1 MGDSAVDSFD
11 HEATELLNLM
21 EESLLRLENSPGDE
35 ALINAIFRA
44 AHTIK
49 GTGGVFGFDNIVEF
63 THIVENVLDRVRA
76 SDIQIESDLIAV
88 LLSCRDH
95 MGALVQLAINGEQE
109 LSDEVRQE
117 GYSLIAQLNPYL
129 DPNAKIVNQDDVNRM
144 VTEQGGLHVN
154 DQGNPVVFD
163 NWHISMRFDR
173 EVLQNGMDPISFIRY
188 LRKMGEVSV
197 TILYDEL
204 PSLEITEP
212 EHCYLAFEVN
222 FVGEVEREQLESV
235 FEFVKDMSEIHI
247 LPPTKKFVLYAE
259 MIEQL
264 PDEEMRLGEI
274 LVQCGAVT
282 EAELQGV
289 LAEQRQLRP
298 DSDSQTSG
306 EAEKKI
312 GEILVEHNVVKQ
324 DVVDAALAKQEKVM
338 EQAKAANRVIR
349 VDATKLDTLINLVG
363 ELVIAGASSNLLA
376 HKLGDEKLL
385 ESMSGVGRLVEEIR
399 DSALNLRMVQ
409 IGETFTRFQRVV
421 RDVSK
426 ELGKSILLEISG
438 AETELD
444 KTVVERIGDPLM
456 HLVRNS
462 MDHGIESAEERRA
475 AGKPDQG
482 VLKLN
487 AFHDSGSIVIEVIDD
502 GRGLSREKLL
512 AKAKERGMS
521 LDETNMS
528 DNDVYRLIFD
538 AGFSTADKVTNLSG
552 RGVGMDVVR
561 RNIEALRG
569 TVDVTSEFGKGTT
582 VSIRLPLTLA
592 IIDGFLVGVGGS
604 SYVIP
609 LDTIH
614 ECIELS
620 EDEQK
625 EVAVQSYINLRGEV
639 LPFLRLREFFDDRDS
654 EVHRE
659 NIVVVQFGNQKAGF
673 VVDELLGEFQTV
685 IKPMGKIL
693 QKLKGISG
701 ATILGSGDVA
711 VILDVPNLVQR
722 ATETAERLH
731 GKTHEHIHTKTSP
744 PSDDAAPVLH

>member
-1 MGDSAVDSFD
+1 MGDSAINSFE

-63 THIVENVLDRVRA
+63 THIVENVLDRVRGGET
-76 SDIQIESDLIAV
+76 QIETNLIAV
-88 LLSCRDH
+88 LLGCRDH
-95 MGALVQLAINGEQE
+95 MGVLVQLAVNGDEE
-109 LSDEVRQE
+109 LSDDVRQE
-117 GYSLIAQLNPYL
+117 GNSLIAQLTPFL
-129 DPNAKIVNQDDVNRM
+129 DPNARVVSQDEVSRM
-144 VTEQGGLHVN
+144 IAAEGGFPI
-154 DQGNPVVFD
+154 DDEGNPVVFD

-173 EVLQNGMDPISFIRY
+173 EVLQNGMDPLSFIRY
-188 LRKMGEVSV
+188 LRKLGEVSV
-197 TILYDEL
+197 ITLYDEL
-204 PSLEITEP
+204 PSLEITDP
-212 EHCYLAFEVN
+212 EHCYLSFEVN
-222 FVGEVEREQLESV
+222 FDGEVEREQIESV
-235 FEFVKDMSEIHI
+235 FDFVREMSEIHI
-247 LPPTKKFVLYAE
+247 LPPTKKFSLFAE

-264 PDEEMRLGEI
+264 PNEEMKLGEI
-274 LVQCGAVT
+274 LVKCGAVT
-282 EAELQGV
+282 EAELQAV
-289 LAEQRQLRP
+289 LAEQNQLNFDPDRQAR
-298 DSDSQTSG
+298 G
-306 EAEKKI
+306 ETEKKL
-312 GEILVEHNVVKQ
+312 GEILVEHKVVKQ
-324 DVVDAALAKQEKVM
+324 DVVDAALAKQERIM
-338 EQAKAANRVIR
+338 DQAKSANRVIR
-349 VDATKLDTLINLVG
+349 VDATKLDRLINLVG

-376 HKLGDEKLL
+376 HKLADEKLL
-385 ESMSGVGRLVEEIR
+385 ESMSSMGRLVEEIR

-426 ELGKSILLEISG
+426 ELGKNIQLDITG
-438 AETELD
+438 ADTELD

-462 MDHGIESAEERRA
+462 MDHGIESAAERRA
-475 AGKPDQG
+475 AGKPEQG

-487 AFHDSGSIVIEVIDD
+487 AYHDSGNIVIEVIDD
-502 GRGLSREKLL
+502 GRGLSRAKLI
-512 AKAKERGMS
+512 AKARERGMHV
-521 LDETNMS
+521 DEDNMS
-528 DNDVYRLIFD
+528 DNDVYRLIFE
-538 AGFSTADKVTNLSG
+538 AGFSTAEKVTNLSG

-569 TVDVTSEFGKGTT
+569 TVDVESTFGEGTT

-639 LPFLRLREFFDDRDS
+639 LPFLRLREFFNDRDS

-685 IKPMGKIL
+685 IKPLGKIL

-701 ATILGSGDVA
+701 ATILGTGDVA

-722 ATETAERLH
+722 ATEMAEKMQSQLH
-731 GKTHEHIHTKTSP
+731 HAGRSTPKGGE
-744 PSDDAAPVLH
+744 APVLH

>member
-1 MGDSAVDSFD
+1 MGDSAIESFE

-76 SDIQIESDLIAV
+76 GKTQIESDLIAV

-95 MGALVQLAINGEQE
+95 MAILVQLAVNGDQS
-109 LSDEVRQE
+109 LSDDVQQE
-117 GYSLIAQLNPYL
+117 GHSLLAQLNPYL
-129 DPNAKIVNQDDVNRM
+129 DPDAKILNQGDVNKM
-144 VTEQGGLHVN
+144 IADDKHKS
-154 DQGNPVVFD
+154 VVFD

-197 TILYDEL
+197 TTLYDEL

-235 FEFVKDMSEIHI
+235 FEFVKEMSEIHI
-247 LPPTKKFVLYAE
+247 LPPTKKFDLYAE

-274 LVQCGAVT
+274 LVKCGAIT
-282 EAELQGV
+282 EAELQDV
-289 LAEQRQLRP
+289 LSEQSQLEV
-298 DSDSQTSG
+298 DSDGQTSG

-312 GEILVEHNVVKQ
+312 GEILVEHHVVKQ
-324 DVVDAALAKQEKVM
+324 DVVDAALAKQGKVM
-338 EQAKAANRVIR
+338 EQAKSANRVIR
-349 VDATKLDTLINLVG
+349 VDATKLDQLINLVG

-385 ESMSGVGRLVEEIR
+385 ESMSSMGRLVEEIR
-399 DSALNLRMVQ
+399 DNALYLRMVQ

-426 ELGKSILLEISG
+426 ELGKNIQLEISG

-462 MDHGIESAEERRA
+462 MDHGIESTEERQA
-475 AGKPDQG
+475 AGKPAQG

-487 AFHDSGSIVIEVIDD
+487 AYHDSGSIVIEVIDD

-512 AKAKERGMS
+512 AKAKERGMNV
-521 LDETNMS
+521 DEVNIS

-569 TVDVTSEFGKGTT
+569 TVDVHSEFGIGTT

-639 LPFLRLREFFDDRDS
+639 LPFLRLREFFDDRGS
-654 EVHRE
+654 EINRE

-722 ATETAERLH
+722 ATETAEKRYGEH
-731 GKTHEHIHTKTSP
+731 GHNKINTPP
-744 PSDDAAPVLH
+744 PSGDDAPVLH

>member
-1 MGDSAVDSFD
+1 MGDSAIDSFE

-49 GTGGVFGFDNIVEF
+49 GTSGVFGFDDIVEF

-76 SDIQIESDLIAV
+76 GSVEIHSDLIAV
-88 LLSCRDH
+88 LLTCRDH
-95 MGALVQLAINGEQE
+95 IGTLVRLAIDGNKG
-109 LSDEVRQE
+109 LSDEIKHE
-117 GYSLIAQLNPYL
+117 GEQLIAQLNPYL
-129 DPNAKIVNQDDVNRM
+129 DAGVRVVNQEDINKM
-144 VTEQGGLHVN
+144 IAGHN
-154 DQGNPVVFD
+154 SPVIFD

-173 EVLQNGMDPISFIRY
+173 EVLQNGMDPISFLRY

-197 TILYDEL
+197 TTLYDEL
-204 PSLEITEP
+204 PSLEISEP
-212 EHCYLAFEVN
+212 EYCYLAFEVN
-222 FVGEVEREQLESV
+222 FKGEVEREQLEAV
-235 FEFVKDMSEIHI
+235 FEFVKEMSEINI
-247 LPPTKKFVLYAE
+247 LPPTRKFGLYAE

-264 PDEEMRLGEI
+264 PDDEMRLGEI
-274 LVQCGAVT
+274 LVKCGAIT
-282 EAELQGV
+282 ESELHKA
-289 LAEQRQLRP
+289 LAEQSTAQQG
-298 DSDSQTSG
+298 SASQPGTG
-306 EAEKKI
+306 KEKKI
-312 GEILVEHNVVKQ
+312 GEMLVEQHVVKQ

-338 EQAKAANRVIR
+338 EQARTVNRVIR
-349 VDATKLDTLINLVG
+349 VDATKLDKLINLVG

-385 ESMSGVGRLVEEIR
+385 ESMSSMGRLVEEIR

-409 IGETFTRFQRVV
+409 IGETFSRFQRVV

-426 ELGKSILLEISG
+426 ELGKSIQLEISG
-438 AETELD
+438 GETELD

-462 MDHGIESAEERRA
+462 MDHGIESAEERQA
-475 AGKPDQG
+475 SGKPAQG
-482 VLKLN
+482 SLKLN
-487 AFHDSGSIVIEVIDD
+487 AYHDSGSIVIEVIDD
-502 GRGLSREKLL
+502 GRGLSREKIL
-512 AKAKERGMS
+512 AKARDKGMNI
-521 LDETNMS
+521 DETNLS
-528 DNDVYRLIFD
+528 DSDVYRLIFE
-538 AGFSTADKVTNLSG
+538 AGFSTAEKVTNLSG

-561 RNIEALRG
+561 KNIEALRG
-569 TVDVTSEFGKGTT
+569 TVDVESEAGKGTT

-604 SYVIP
+604 NYVIP

-620 EDEQK
+620 AEEQK
-625 EVAVQSYINLRGEV
+625 EVTMQSYINLRGEV
-639 LPFLRLREFFDDRDS
+639 LPFLRLREFFKDQAA
-654 EVHRE
+654 EVNRE

-701 ATILGSGDVA
+701 ATILGSGEVA

-731 GKTHEHIHTKTSP
+731 GRVQQHMQQPVP
-744 PSDDAAPVLH
+744 PSTDGETPVLH

>member
-1 MGDSAVDSFD
+1 MGDSAIDSFE

-35 ALINAIFRA
+35 ALINAVFRA

-49 GTGGVFGFDNIVEF
+49 GTAGVFGFDNIVEF
-63 THIVENVLDRVRA
+63 THIVENLLDRVR
-76 SDIQIESDLIAV
+76 SGTIEIQSDLIAV

-95 MGALVQLAINGEQE
+95 MGTLVRLAIDGNEE
-109 LSDEVRQE
+109 PSDETREE
-117 GYSLIAQLNPYL
+117 GHRLIDQLNPYL
-129 DPNAKIVNQDDVNRM
+129 DPEARFVSQEDINKMIA
-144 VTEQGGLHVN
+144 EN
-154 DQGNPVVFD
+154 DNPVIFD

-173 EVLQNGMDPISFIRY
+173 EVLQNGMDPISFLRY
-188 LRKMGEVSV
+188 LRRMGEVSV
-197 TILYDEL
+197 TTLYDEL
-204 PSLEITEP
+204 PSLQITEP

-222 FVGEVEREQLESV
+222 FKGEVEREQIESV
-235 FEFVKDMSEIHI
+235 FEFVREMSEIHI
-247 LPPTKKFVLYAE
+247 LPPTKKFGLYAE

-274 LVQCGAVT
+274 LVKCGAIS
-282 EAELQGV
+282 EAELQEV
-289 LAEQRQLRP
+289 LVEQSQLHLKAAGRNGG
-298 DSDSQTSG
+298 DT
-306 EAEKKI
+306 EKKI
-312 GEILVEHNVVKQ
+312 GEMLVEHHIVKQ
-324 DVVDAALAKQEKVM
+324 EVVDAALAKQEKVM
-338 EQAKAANRVIR
+338 EQAKTTNRVIR
-349 VDATKLDTLINLVG
+349 IDAAKLDKLINLVG

-385 ESMSGVGRLVEEIR
+385 ESMSGMGRLVEEIR

-409 IGETFTRFQRVV
+409 IGETFSRFQRVV

-426 ELGKSILLEISG
+426 ELGKSIQLEING

-462 MDHGIESAEERRA
+462 MDHGIESAEERRV
-475 AGKPDQG
+475 AGKPVQG
-482 VLKLN
+482 TLQLN
-487 AFHDSGSIVIEVIDD
+487 AYHDSGSIVIEVIDD
-502 GRGLSREKLL
+502 GRGLSREKIL
-512 AKAKERGMS
+512 AKAKEKNMHI
-521 LDETNMS
+521 DEANMS
-528 DNDVYRLIFD
+528 DSDVYRLIFE

-569 TVDVTSEFGKGTT
+569 TVDVESTAGKGTT

-614 ECIELS
+614 ECIELN
-620 EDEQK
+620 EEEQK

-639 LPFLRLREFFDDRDS
+639 LPFLRLREFFRDNDT

-693 QKLKGISG
+693 QALKGISG

-722 ATETAERLH
+722 ATEMAERLH
-731 GKTHEHIHTKTSP
+731 GQVHQHARHNIP
-744 PSDDAAPVLH
+744 PSADDGAPVLH

>member
-1 MGDSAVDSFD
+1 MSDSAVDSFD

-35 ALINAIFRA
+35 ALVSAIFRA

-76 SDIQIESDLIAV
+76 GETQIETNLIAV

-95 MGALVQLAINGEQE
+95 MGVLVQLAVNGDQE
-109 LSDEVRQE
+109 LSDETKQE
-117 GYSLIAQLNPYL
+117 GHSLIIQLNPFL
-129 DPNAKIVNQDDVNRM
+129 DPSAKAVIQENGNVSVDIHD
-144 VTEQGGLHVN
+144 
-154 DQGNPVVFD
+154 NPVVFD
-163 NWHISMRFDR
+163 HWHISMRFER

-188 LRKMGEVSV
+188 LRKMGKVSV
-197 TILYDEL
+197 TTLYDEL

-222 FVGEVEREQLESV
+222 FEGEVEREQLESV
-235 FEFVKDMSEIHI
+235 FEFVKEMSEIHI
-247 LPPTKKFVLYAE
+247 LPPTKKFGLYAE

-274 LVQCGAVT
+274 LVKSGAVT
-282 EAELQGV
+282 ESELQEV
-289 LAEQRQLRP
+289 LAQQGQLQV
-298 DSDSQTSG
+298 DSDGPTSG
-306 EAEKKI
+306 EAKKKI
-312 GEILVEHNVVKQ
+312 GEILVEQHVVKQ
-324 DVVDAALAKQEKVM
+324 EVVDAAVAKQTKVM
-338 EQAKAANRVIR
+338 EQVKTANRIIR
-349 VDATKLDTLINLVG
+349 VDASKLDQLINLVG

-385 ESMSGVGRLVEEIR
+385 ESMSGMGRLVEEIR
-399 DSALNLRMVQ
+399 DSALNLRMVP

-426 ELGKSILLEISG
+426 ELGKSIQLEISG
-438 AETELD
+438 ADTELD

-462 MDHGIESAEERRA
+462 MDHGIESAEQRRA
-475 AGKPDQG
+475 AGKPEQG
-482 VLKLN
+482 ILKLN
-487 AFHDSGSIVIEVIDD
+487 AFHDSGSIVIEVTDD
-502 GRGLSREKLL
+502 GAGLSREKLL
-512 AKAKERGMS
+512 AKAKQRGMNV
-521 LDETNMS
+521 DEATMS
-528 DNDVYRLIFD
+528 DNDVYRLIFE
-538 AGFSTADKVTNLSG
+538 AGFTTAEKVTNLSG

-569 TVDVTSEFGKGTT
+569 TVDIDSEPGKGTT

-614 ECIELS
+614 ECIELN
-620 EDEQK
+620 EEEQK

-639 LPFLRLREFFDDRDS
+639 LPFLRLREFFNDRDS
-654 EVHRE
+654 EVNRE
-659 NIVVVQFGNQKAGF
+659 NIVVVKFGNQKAGF

-722 ATETAERLH
+722 ATETAEKLH
-731 GKTHEHIHTKTSP
+731 GQTQGQIHSSNSP
-744 PSDDAAPVLH
+744 PPDDGAPVLH

>member
-1 MGDSAVDSFD
+1 MGDSAIDSFEY
-11 HEATELLNLM
+11 EATELLNLM
-21 EESLLRLENSPGDE
+21 EESLLRLENTPGDE
-35 ALINAIFRA
+35 ALINAVFRA

-63 THIVENVLDRVRA
+63 THIVENVLDRVRGGKVE
-76 SDIQIESDLIAV
+76 IESDLIAM
-88 LLSCRDH
+88 LLNCRDH
-95 MGALVQLAINGEQE
+95 MGTLVRLAVEG
-109 LSDEVRQE
+109 DEAPDEDIKRE
-117 GYSLIAQLNPYL
+117 GYQLISQLNPYL
-129 DPNAKIVNQDDVNRM
+129 DPDGKHMTQEDVNKM
-144 VTEQGGLHVN
+144 IAEEGGFKLN
-154 DQGNPVVFD
+154 KDGLPVIFD
-163 NWHISMRFDR
+163 NWHISMRFER
-173 EVLQNGMDPISFIRY
+173 EVLQNGMDPISFLRY
-188 LRKMGEVSV
+188 LKRMGKVSV
-197 TILYDEL
+197 TTLYDEL

-222 FVGEVEREQLESV
+222 FEGEVEHEQIDSV
-235 FEFVKDMSEIHI
+235 FEFVREMSEISI
-247 LPPTKKFVLYAE
+247 LPPSKKFGLYAE
-259 MIEQL
+259 MIERL

-274 LVQCGAVT
+274 LIKCGAVSET
-282 EAELQGV
+282 ELQQV
-289 LAEQRQLRP
+289 LAEQIHEDVDPLTQATGVGHR
-298 DSDSQTSG
+298 
-306 EAEKKI
+306 KV
-312 GEILVEHNVVKQ
+312 GEILVEEKVVKQ
-324 DVVDAALAKQEKVM
+324 EVVDAALAKQEKVM
-338 EQAKAANRVIR
+338 EQSKVANRVIR
-349 VDATKLDTLINLVG
+349 VDATKLDRLINLVG

-385 ESMSGVGRLVEEIR
+385 ESMSGMGRLVEEIR

-421 RDVSK
+421 RDVSR
-426 ELGKSILLEISG
+426 ELGKDIKLEITG

-462 MDHGIESAEERRA
+462 MDHGIESAQERQA
-475 AGKPDQG
+475 ASKPVEG
-482 VLKLN
+482 SLKLN
-487 AFHDSGSIVIEVIDD
+487 AYHDSGSIVIEVIDD
-502 GRGLSREKLL
+502 GRGLSREKIL
-512 AKAKERGMS
+512 AKAKDKGMNV
-521 LDETNMS
+521 DDATMS
-528 DNDVYRLIFD
+528 DNDVYRLIFE
-538 AGFSTADKVTNLSG
+538 AGFSTAEKVTNLSG

-569 TVDVTSEFGKGTT
+569 NIDIESEFGKGTT

-614 ECIELS
+614 ECIELNEEES
-620 EDEQK
+620 K

-654 EVHRE
+654 KINRE

-722 ATETAERLH
+722 ATESAERLH
-731 GKTHEHIHTKTSP
+731 GSIPDHKGDAPDDDTSI
-744 PSDDAAPVLH
+744 LH

>member
-63 THIVENVLDRVRA
+63 THIVENVLDRVRGGET
-76 SDIQIESDLIAV
+76 QIESNLIAV

-95 MGALVQLAINGEQE
+95 MGVLVQLAVNGDQE
-109 LSDEVRQE
+109 ISDDIRQE
-117 GYSLIAQLNPYL
+117 GHALIAQLNPFL
-129 DPNAKIVNQDDVNRM
+129 DPNAKTVSQEEVSRLIAAEGGFKVDDNG
-144 VTEQGGLHVN
+144 T
-154 DQGNPVVFD
+154 PVVFD

-173 EVLQNGMDPISFIRY
+173 EVLQNGMDPLSFIRY

-197 TILYDEL
+197 ITLYDEL
-204 PSLEITEP
+204 PSLAITDP
-212 EHCYLAFEVN
+212 EHCYLSFEVN
-222 FVGEVEREQLESV
+222 FEGEVEREQIESV
-235 FEFVKDMSEIHI
+235 FDFVKDMSEIHI
-247 LPPTKKFVLYAE
+247 LPPTKKFSLYAE

-274 LVQCGAVT
+274 LVKCGAVT
-282 EAELQGV
+282 EAELQEV
-289 LAEQRQLRP
+289 LAEQNQLNFDPGRQV
-298 DSDSQTSG
+298 SG
-306 EAEKKI
+306 MAEKKL
-312 GEILVEHNVVKQ
+312 GEILVEHKVVKQ
-324 DVVDAALAKQEKVM
+324 DVVDAALAKQERIM
-338 EQAKAANRVIR
+338 EQAKSANRVIR
-349 VDATKLDTLINLVG
+349 VDATKLDKLINLVG

-385 ESMSGVGRLVEEIR
+385 ESMSGMGRLVEEIR

-426 ELGKSILLEISG
+426 ELGKNIQLDITG

-462 MDHGIESAEERRA
+462 MDHGIESASERRA
-475 AGKPDQG
+475 AGKPEQG

-487 AFHDSGSIVIEVIDD
+487 AYHDSGSIVIEVIDD
-502 GRGLSREKLL
+502 GRGLSREKLI
-512 AKAKERGMS
+512 AKAKERGMHI
-521 LDETNMS
+521 DEANMS
-528 DNDVYRLIFD
+528 DSDVYRLIFE
-538 AGFSTADKVTNLSG
+538 AGFSTAEKVTNLSG

-569 TVDVTSEFGKGTT
+569 TVDVESTFGEGTT

-592 IIDGFLVGVGGS
+592 IIDGFLVGVGSS

-639 LPFLRLREFFDDRDS
+639 LPFLRLREFFSDRDS

-701 ATILGSGDVA
+701 ATILGTGDVA

-722 ATETAERLH
+722 ATEMAEKMQHQMHHASRSTPA
-731 GKTHEHIHTKTSP
+731 G
-744 PSDDAAPVLH
+744 DDAPVLH